1 MRRFKFHIKSF
12 IILVILIS
20 GLYSFASGS
29 SLKETQQGPSGK
41 IANKKLSQENTKIR
55 FDIIAGSFSEM
66 EKARIRARQYFSKG
80 YAIDLIETTDRN
92 GRKVILV
99 SVKTFDNKDKAK
111 KYLSEFQRDVD
122 PTAWLY
128 SKN

>member
-1 MRRFKFHIKSF
+1 VAI
-12 IILVILIS
+12 ILIS
-20 GLYSFASGS
+20 GIFSNASGK
-29 SLKETQQGPSGK
+29 SLVETQQYPQMK
-41 IANKKLSQENTKIR
+41 VANKKLSQENTKVR

-111 KYLSEFQRDVD
+111 KYLSDFQHDVD

-128 SKN
+128 SGN